1 MFTRKCARCGEK
13 IEISLPYTESYIYYK
28 AKGKW
33 YHLNC
38 FNETVSSKVN
48 IKNWIDK
55 TSEFVLSEVSKDDL
69 CQLFYKHYDVCA
81 IPVRIFRKLD
91 EIYKGTYKGLA
102 QPIPPNELLDIIKQ
116 KDDYLFQQ
124 FRLKGIEDVHRI
136 DYALAVAM
144 NSYKSYKAWRT
155 RVEAEQ
161 AEAKEKQKQATENP
175 YKYKLWGY
183 VEDLTKP
190 KEEIIDYEETLDD

>member
-1 MFTRKCARCGEK
+1 MLTRKCAHCGEK
-13 IEISLPYTESYIYYK
+13 IEVSLPYSGKYIYRK
-28 AKGKW
+28 PKW
-33 YHLNC
+33 YHIDC
-38 FNETVSSKVN
+38 FTAISTPRTHVGDW
-48 IKNWIDK
+48 IKK
-55 TSEFVLSEVSKDDL
+55 TSDFVLQEVSKDDM
-69 CQLFYKHYDVCA
+69 CQFFFKHYDVCS
-81 IPVRIFRKLD
+81 IPVRIYRKFD

-102 QPIPPNELLDIIKQ
+102 QPIPPDELFDILKQ

-124 FRLKGIEDVHRI
+124 FRLKGIEGERRI

-144 NSYKSYKAWRT
+144 SSYKSYKAWRT